1 MNNISVI
8 MSAYNSQNSIKDSI
22 KSVLGQTYG
31 NFEFL
36 ILDDGSSDDTE
47 KIIKDYANK
56 DKRIKFFKNNKNLGL
71 TKSLNILIGT
81 SKGNIIARQDADDIS
96 KKERFEHQIKYIDKN
111 NLDGCTSLAISK
123 QTQKK
128 INILKSYLPLELVV
142 KYRNPFIHGS
152 LMLKKETFNNINN
165 YDENFIY
172 AQDYKLMTDLLKKNY
187 KIKILK
193 KVLYVLN
200 TSNNIST
207 NMRKEQDYYAKCVQK
222 SAVPYLK
229 K

>member
-1 MNNISVI
+1 MNNVSVI

-47 KIIKDYANK
+47 KIIKNYANK

-71 TKSLNILIGT
+71 TKSLNILIGM

-128 INILKSYLPLELVV
+128 INNFKSYLPLELVV

-152 LMLKKETFNNINN
+152 LMRKT
-165 YDENFIY
+165 
-172 AQDYKLMTDLLKKNY
+172 
-187 KIKILK
+187 
-193 KVLYVLN
+193 
-200 TSNNIST
+200 T
-207 NMRKEQDYYAKCVQK
+207 N
-222 SAVPYLK
+222 
-229 K
+229 